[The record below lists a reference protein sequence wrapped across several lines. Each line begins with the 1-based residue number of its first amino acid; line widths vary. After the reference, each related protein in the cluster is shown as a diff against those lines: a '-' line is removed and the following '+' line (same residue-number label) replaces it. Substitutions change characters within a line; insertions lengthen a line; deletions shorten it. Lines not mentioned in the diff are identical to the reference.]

1 MRWQQKQES
10 QKAKKASKLVWKG
23 SGLTKAGCIRS
34 LLVASRLQVRR
45 DIREYAAA
53 NKASVASTC
62 PWARYNFAYFFLG
75 HGPLFSVFQVKVI
88 KKWVKN
94 EQNQKKIRGSAIA
107 SGFWKEGKEGRKER
121 HT

>member
-1 MRWQQKQES
+1 MAGKNKKAQNS
-10 QKAKKASKLVWKG
+10 QKGEQNLFWG
-23 SGLTKAGCIRS
+23 GGGLTKAGCIRS

-75 HGPLFSVFQVKVI
+75 HGPLFS
-88 KKWVKN
+88 
-94 EQNQKKIRGSAIA
+94 EQ
-107 SGFWKEGKEGRKER
+107 KER
-121 HT
+121 SGGQRLLRSFGKRKRGRRRHT